1 MLPVGEASH
10 FSKKRMT
17 LRSLGQS
24 MEGSKPRTFEQL
36 NGMSRSEKGFW
47 LSHLRAVLELTH
59 LKWPGTSAPCNTKA
73 TKLSESM
80 AGELDF
86 ES

>member
-36 NGMSRSEKGFW
+36 NGMPRSESVRERILVEPF
-47 LSHLRAVLELTH
+47 ACCT
-59 LKWPGTSAPCNTKA
+59 
-73 TKLSESM
+73 
-80 AGELDF
+80 
-86 ES
+86 